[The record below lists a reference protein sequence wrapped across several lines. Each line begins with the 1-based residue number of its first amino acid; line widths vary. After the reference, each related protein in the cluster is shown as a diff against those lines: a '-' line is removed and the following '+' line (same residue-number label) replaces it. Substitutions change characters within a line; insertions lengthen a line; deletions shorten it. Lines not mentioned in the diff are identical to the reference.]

1 MEYRLPISLE
11 IYPQEKIVQAIE
23 DFSELSKID
32 LVDWVLIFTP
42 LDWELSEQELL
53 WEFMNYVLSL

>member
-11 IYPQEKIVQAIE
+11 IYSEEKIFQAIS
-23 DFSELSKID
+23 DFSDLSKID
-32 LVDWVLIFTP
+32 LKDWELIFVP

>member
-11 IYPQEKIVQAIE
+11 IYSEEKISQAIS
-23 DFSELSKID
+23 DFSDLSKID
-32 LVDWVLIFTP
+32 LKDWELIFVP